1 MEKIKSYKEFTN
13 EEINWRKG
21 MATAA
26 LGASLAMSS
35 PVLANGNEIVDKI
48 ESISDRSK
56 NSKDVMLNNIL
67 DEIHSNIKSTDST
80 KYIELFN
87 KISSH
92 LSKEYGYEIVT
103 RDIPK
108 LDKET
113 ISDMSLAELMGW
125 LGSICLAICGVPQ
138 AWMSYKEKHSEG
150 ISWAFILLWAFGE
163 AFALAYVYNK
173 LDLPLVMNYLTNI
186 LIVAIILYYK
196 INPGKKSELS

>member
-1 MEKIKSYKEFTN
+1 MRNIKSYKDFAN
-13 EEINWRKG
+13 EEVNWRKG

-35 PVLANGNEIVDKI
+35 PLIANGNEIIDKI
-48 ESISDRSK
+48 ENVSSKSK
-56 NSKDVMLNNIL
+56 NSNDDMLNNIL
-67 DEIHSNIKSTDST
+67 GEIHSNIKSTDSA
-80 KYIELFN
+80 KYIELFD
-87 KISSH
+87 KLSSH
-92 LSKEYGYEIVT
+92 LSKEYGYEIIA

-113 ISDMSLAELMGW
+113 MSDMSLAELMGW

-138 AWMSYKEKHSEG
+138 AWMSYKDKHSEG

-196 INPGKKSELS
+196 INPGKKSDL